1 MAEGVDFVSQ
11 KAYKSFLGFGPE
23 IKRQARETRLEKGGS
38 QVGRRDQVKASRED
52 SKEPERGKEEGEL

>member
-38 QVGRRDQVKASRED
+38 QV
-52 SKEPERGKEEGEL
+52 